1 MSESMKVGNMPA
13 EERARREAA
22 IMSQKIAAKPAKV
35 KRHKPKHQYVDS
47 FLNGLSFALGVCLGA
62 SIALAVIY
70 ITSRVA
76 FGV

>member
-22 IMSQKIAAKPAKV
+22 AMSQKIVAKPTKV
-35 KRHKPKHQYVDS
+35 KHHEPKHPYVDS
-47 FLNGLSFALGVCLGA
+47 FLNGLSFALGACLGA